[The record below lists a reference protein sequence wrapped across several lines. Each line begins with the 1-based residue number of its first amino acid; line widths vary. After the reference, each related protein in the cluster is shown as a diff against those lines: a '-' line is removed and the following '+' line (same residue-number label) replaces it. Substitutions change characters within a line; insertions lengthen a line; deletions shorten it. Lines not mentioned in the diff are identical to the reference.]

1 MDIKNLD
8 PLHLD
13 ALKEVSNIGAGHA
26 ATALSELA
34 HQIILIDVPVI
45 EVKPLGEVLTA
56 LAAPGQKIAC
66 VAVGLSGDIK
76 GESLLLF
83 TEHDAME
90 FSNRVLGREES
101 IKPKSLGQLE
111 ESALKETSNILT
123 CAYMNALGILLGVM
137 VIPTAPSLDIRDPR
151 EAGGQSFSSHK
162 EHGDMV
168 ISIKNEFRFMD
179 KKINLQGYFLLIPDG
194 DSLKAIFKRMNM

>member
-1 MDIKNLD
+1 MDIKKLD

-34 HQIILIDVPVI
+34 HQTILIDVPVI
-45 EVKPLGEVLTA
+45 EVKPLGEVLAA
-56 LAAPGQKIAC
+56 LAGPSQKVAC

-83 TEHDAME
+83 TEQDAVV

-101 IKPKSLGQLE
+101 IKPVALGQLE

-123 CAYMNALGILLGVM
+123 CAYMNALGIMLGVM
-137 VIPTAPSLDIRDPR
+137 VLPTAPVLEIRDPR
-151 EAGGQSFSSHK
+151 AAGGRSFSRNQDH
-162 EHGDMV
+162 EDMV
-168 ISIKNEFRFMD
+168 ISIKNEFRFTD

-194 DSLKAIFKRMNM
+194 GSLNAIFKKLNM

>member
-1 MDIKNLD
+1 MDINKLD

-45 EVKPLGEVLTA
+45 DVKPLGEVLTS
-56 LAAPGQKIAC
+56 LAGPGQKIAC

-76 GESLLLF
+76 GETLLLF
-83 TEHDAME
+83 TEQDALE
-90 FSNRVLGREES
+90 FSNRVLGREDS
-101 IKPKSLGQLE
+101 IKPEALGQLE
-111 ESALKETSNILT
+111 ESALNETSNILT
-123 CAYMNALGILLGVM
+123 CAYMNALGMMLGVM
-137 VIPTAPSLDIRDPR
+137 VIPTAPEMEIRDPR
-151 EAGGQSFSSHK
+151 QADGQSFSAHK
-162 EHGDMV
+162 THQDMV

-179 KKINLQGYFLLIPDG
+179 KKIKLQGYFLLLPDG
-194 DSLKAIFKRMNM
+194 ESLKAIFKRMNM

>member
-1 MDIKNLD
+1 MDIKKLD

-34 HQIILIDVPVI
+34 HQTILIDVPVI

-56 LAAPGQKIAC
+56 LAGPGQKVAC
-66 VAVGLSGDIK
+66 VAVGLSGDIR

-83 TEHDAME
+83 TEQDAVE

-101 IKPKSLGQLE
+101 IKPVVLGQLE

-123 CAYMNALGILLGVM
+123 CAYMNALGVLLGVM
-137 VIPTAPSLDIRDPR
+137 VTPTTPVLEIRDLRQDGCQPF
-151 EAGGQSFSSHK
+151 SFHTG
-162 EHGDMV
+162 HQDMV

-194 DSLKAIFKRMNM
+194 ESLTGIFKKLNI